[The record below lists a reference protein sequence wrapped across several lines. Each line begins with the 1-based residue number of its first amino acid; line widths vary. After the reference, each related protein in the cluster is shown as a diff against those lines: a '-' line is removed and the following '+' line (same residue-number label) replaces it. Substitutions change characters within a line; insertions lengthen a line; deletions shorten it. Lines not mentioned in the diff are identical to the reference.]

1 MKHWMLALLCA
12 VGVLVRA
19 EPTNGPVEV
28 IALVG
33 GSPFVA
39 ADQAGHLETLLVLRD
54 PSHRRT
60 LRSFAWEGDTVFSRP
75 RPLNF
80 PSLSQQLLQQR
91 VGLALV
97 QFGQMESLA
106 GADGLAEFR
115 EAYARLVAGI
125 QRTVPRVILLTP
137 TPFGAAG
144 PIDAATARDRNAVLA
159 LYAQAI
165 VDVARLLHVPA
176 IDLFAGL
183 GGGGPGPFRETLDG
197 VQLTDAGHREVARM
211 VSRRDLDKSGEA
223 LPLLP
228 EATWDAAIM
237 EKVREAVVHKNRLW
251 FRYWRPTNW
260 AFLAGDRTDQAS
272 SRDHRDRSIRWFPKE
287 MEEFVPLIDSADTE
301 IRRRATAPEGT
312 R

>member
-1 MKHWMLALLCA
+1 MKHWMLAVLCA
-12 VGVLVRA
+12 VGVLVHA

-33 GSPFVA
+33 GSPLVA

-60 LRSFAWEGDTVFSRP
+60 VRSFAWEGDTVFSRP

-80 PSLSQQLLQQR
+80 PSLSQQLAQQR
-91 VGLALV
+91 VGLALI

-106 GADGLAEFR
+106 GSDALADFR
-115 EAYARLVAGI
+115 EAYARLVTGI
-125 QRTVPRVILLTP
+125 QQTVPRVILLTP

-176 IDLFAGL
+176 IDLFSGL
-183 GGGGPGPFRETLDG
+183 GGGGLGPFQETFDG

-228 EATWDAAIM
+228 EATWDAAAV
-237 EKVREAVVHKNRLW
+237 EKVREAVVYKNRLW

-287 MEEFVPLIDSADTE
+287 MEEFVPLIDSADAE